1 MKKENDVILIPLVM
15 IMVLFIVLVSISINL
30 ILGEN
35 RITQK
40 IKQEQEVSTEQM
52 NGEEARM
59 QIKIDN
65 K

>member
-1 MKKENDVILIPLVM
+1 MKKENDVILIPLVI

-35 RITQK
+35 GITQK
-40 IKQEQEVSTEQM
+40 IKQGQEVSTEQM
-52 NGEEARM
+52 NGEESRM